1 MDCGVGGRG
10 CNLDYDKNGMAS
22 RFTLSLRVQHRRE
35 KMDVVCLE
43 EKFEVSKEILV
54 SSAAFIMSRHNLRF
68 IVVFITISNLCLL
81 L

>member
-10 CNLDYDKNGMAS
+10 CNLDYDENEMAS
-22 RFTLSLRVQHRRE
+22 RFALSLRVQHRRE
-35 KMDVVCLE
+35 KMAVVCLE

-54 SSAAFIMSRHNLRF
+54 SSAAFIMSSHNLCF
-68 IVVFITISNLCLL
+68 ILVFINIYSLCLL